1 VQYVELLKPLKD
13 ATVLLQGHVST
24 SGKGSKPVRGAIW
37 QVLPVFESIMTA
49 FENARERHL
58 PEATLA
64 SQSLQ
69 QASSQTS
76 APSPPLTTPPP
87 ARSRIT
93 RSSQSIPI
101 PRTSTST
108 DDSASQ
114 DAPVVSEEQTSDSD
128 EAEKL
133 GNEFEKHFSTN
144 INLGWQKADAYYSKT
159 DASPIYTAAVVL
171 HPRLK

>member
-1 VQYVELLKPLKD
+1 
-13 ATVLLQGHVST
+13 
-24 SGKGSKPVRGAIW
+24 
-37 QVLPVFESIMTA
+37 VLPVFESIITA
-49 FENARERHL
+49 FKNARERHL
-58 PEATLA
+58 LEATLA

-69 QASSQTS
+69 QASSQTP
-76 APSPPLTTPPP
+76 APSPLPTTPLL

-108 DDSASQ
+108 DNSASQ

-144 INLGWQKADAYYSKT
+144 INLGW
-159 DASPIYTAAVVL
+159 
-171 HPRLK
+171 